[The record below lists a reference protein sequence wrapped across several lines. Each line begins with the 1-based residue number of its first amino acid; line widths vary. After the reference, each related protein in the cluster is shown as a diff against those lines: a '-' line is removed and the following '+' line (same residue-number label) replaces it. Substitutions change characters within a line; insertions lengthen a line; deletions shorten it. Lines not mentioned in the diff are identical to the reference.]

1 MSNPITE
8 NIKCLIECGWERKE
22 AVNLVAE
29 LYSQSER
36 EELVKAVEDARVA
49 WATWGAIEEAGVF
62 DAAAWDGVDESKEGN
77 DE

>member
-1 MSNPITE
+1 MNKT
-8 NIKCLIECGWERKE
+8 
-22 AVNLVAE
+22 
-29 LYSQSER
+29 R
-36 EELVKAVEDARVA
+36 EELVQDVEDARVA